1 MGSLQAVMAALT
13 ALESD
18 EALNAALD
26 ESGSL
31 SVDISETGDV
41 VVTCGA
47 YSATVMA
54 DELSAGEPMA
64 EGEVE

>member
-1 MGSLQAVMAALT
+1 MGSLQAIIAALQ
-13 ALESD
+13 ALEGD
-18 EALNAALD
+18 EALITGLD
-26 ESGSL
+26 ENGSL

-41 VVTCGA
+41 VVSCGD

-54 DELSAGEPMA
+54 DELSAGEAMA